1 MKTNI
6 KILTKAWKTKSL
18 NGYEFSI
25 FMQELL
31 ISKEGYVL
39 DTGSW
44 EDVNAEVALRLAK
57 KIRKHPI
64 IWKLFFMVA

>member
-25 FMQELL
+25 FMQDLL

>member
-25 FMQELL
+25 VMQDLL
-31 ISKEGYVL
+31 ISKEG
-39 DTGSW
+39 
-44 EDVNAEVALRLAK
+44 
-57 KIRKHPI
+57 
-64 IWKLFFMVA
+64 

>member
-25 FMQELL
+25 FMQDLL

-39 DTGSW
+39 DMGNW

>member
-39 DTGSW
+39 DMGNW

>member
-25 FMQELL
+25 FMQDLL

-39 DTGSW
+39 DMGSW
-44 EDVNAEVALRLAK
+44 EDVNAEVALRLSK

>member
-6 KILTKAWKTKSL
+6 KILTKAWKTKNL
-18 NGYEFSI
+18 NRYEFSI
-25 FMQELL
+25 FMQDLL

-39 DTGSW
+39 DMGNW

>member
-1 MKTNI
+1 MHTNI

>member
-25 FMQELL
+25 FMQDLL

-39 DTGSW
+39 DMGSW